1 MNLYNLSRRMCEW
14 DEIPHWR
21 ERFRRSLR
29 SDHKGKLYS
38 PFFLLGLP
46 GIGADEQRTSAE
58 RWMSAKI
65 SAAREVR
72 AKRTFRDSS
81 APAQR
86 IRIGYLSNDFHNHA
100 TAFLMIELFENHD
113 CEQFELFAYS
123 YGADDGKEMR
133 PRLEASF
140 ENFVDVQALTVS
152 ETAEMINADGIDI
165 LIDLKGFTLGT
176 RTEVLAHRPAPVQV
190 NYLGYPGTLGSGLC
204 DYIIT
209 DPFLTP
215 PNSGPNYSESFAY
228 MPETYQPR
236 GRNVELAAAPTRASA
251 GLPEDGFV
259 FCCFNQSRKIT
270 PEIFEVWC
278 RILSHNS
285 DSVLWLLADHM
296 AEGNLRNLAMQH
308 GVLPNRLV
316 FAEPLPQDEHL
327 ARLQLAD
334 LLLDTQPYN
343 AHTTA
348 SDALWAGVPVV
359 TCSGDTF
366 ASRVAGSLLHAVGL
380 PELITEDLEEYFELA
395 LMLSQDSVRYEC
407 LVSRLTSNRLTTPL
421 FDIKRYAKH
430 LEDLYRKMWVR
441 YQSGA
446 MPKTLDTKPDRQ
458 VQTNNS
464 GTLSA

>member
-21 ERFRRSLR
+21 ERFRRSLH
-29 SDHKGKLYS
+29 STYKGRLYS

-46 GIGADEQRTSAE
+46 GIGAEEQRTSAE

-65 SAAREVR
+65 SATSEVR

-81 APAQR
+81 EPAQR

-100 TAFLMIELFENHD
+100 TAFLMIELFESHD
-113 CEQFELFAYS
+113 SEKFELFAYS
-123 YGADDGKEMR
+123 YGEDDGKEMR

-140 ENFVDVQALTVS
+140 EHFVEVQTLTVS
-152 ETAEMINADGIDI
+152 ETAERINADGIDI

-190 NYLGYPGTLGSGLC
+190 NFLGYPGTLGTGLC

-209 DPFLTP
+209 DRFLTP
-215 PNSGPNYSESFAY
+215 PASGPNYSESFAY

-236 GRNVELAAAPTRASA
+236 GRRTEIAKAPSRASA
-251 GLPEDGFV
+251 GLPENGFV
-259 FCCFNQSRKIT
+259 FCCFNQSVKIT
-270 PEIFEVWC
+270 PEIFKVWC
-278 RILSHNS
+278 RLLSHNS
-285 DSVLWLLADHM
+285 DSVLWLMADHM
-296 AEGNLRNLAMQH
+296 AEGNLKNFAMQQ
-308 GVLPNRLV
+308 GVLPSRLV
-316 FAEPLPQDEHL
+316 FAEPLPQDDHL

-348 SDALWAGVPVV
+348 SDALWAGIPVV
-359 TCSGDTF
+359 TCSGETF

-380 PELITEDLEEYFELA
+380 PELITKDLDEYYELA
-395 LMLSQDSVRYEC
+395 LILSKDSKRYEG
-407 LVSRLTSNRLTTPL
+407 LVSHLALNRLTSPL
-421 FDIKRYAKH
+421 FDTKRYTKH
-430 LEDLYRKMWVR
+430 LEELYRKMWER

-446 MPKTLDTKPDRQ
+446 MPKTLDTESDRQ
-458 VQTNNS
+458 VQTDN
-464 GTLSA
+464 